1 RWETNSRE
9 NLAFIFQIFGNGLV
23 ILAFLV
29 NKNLRHRS
37 NYFFLNLAISDFL
50 VGAFCIPLYI
60 PYILTGK
67 WIFGRLLC
75 KLWLVVD
82 YLMCTASAFNIV
94 LISYD
99 RFVSVTKAVTYRIQ
113 QGITSNT
120 IARMVSV
127 WVFAFLLYAPAIIIW
142 EHVAGCSIVPDG
154 ECYVEFYYT
163 WYFLLCASVFEFFI
177 PCISVAYFNMHIY
190 WDIKKRK
197 RNRLRSTVSISKR
210 VSVPSKG
217 NGQPSRVSFLLKK
230 EIPSL
235 DLETED
241 GLSTSSRTQ
250 TPPQVMD
257 CSHLS
262 TTSGNDR
269 SAALKVKT
277 RSKLHKDKQ
286 IAKSLAIIVSVFA
299 ICWAPYSLLMIL
311 RAACHGECV
320 YEFLYEITFWLL
332 WLNSSVNPFLYPLC
346 HVRFRKAFM
355 KILCPKR
362 LAVLPPSSQSS
373 LREPN

>member
-1 RWETNSRE
+1 MNNNSTGGLPVAETCNERITSPTS
-9 NLAFIFQIFGNGLV
+9 NLGPQFTLVVLVLLAILMVLLALITVFGNGLV

-217 NGQPSRVSFLLKK
+217 NGQHQARSLSFINTDCLKLGQHKTFLKGHYKKVSMGRRRQPAPDRQHCTRQTALCQ
-230 EIPSL
+230 
-235 DLETED
+235 TN
-241 GLSTSSRTQ
+241 STVSERQHCIRQ
-250 TPPQVMD
+250 TVT
-257 CSHLS
+257 C
-262 TTSGNDR
+262 G
-269 SAALKVKT
+269 
-277 RSKLHKDKQ
+277 
-286 IAKSLAIIVSVFA
+286 
-299 ICWAPYSLLMIL
+299 C
-311 RAACHGECV
+311 
-320 YEFLYEITFWLL
+320 
-332 WLNSSVNPFLYPLC
+332 
-346 HVRFRKAFM
+346 
-355 KILCPKR
+355 
-362 LAVLPPSSQSS
+362 
-373 LREPN
+373 